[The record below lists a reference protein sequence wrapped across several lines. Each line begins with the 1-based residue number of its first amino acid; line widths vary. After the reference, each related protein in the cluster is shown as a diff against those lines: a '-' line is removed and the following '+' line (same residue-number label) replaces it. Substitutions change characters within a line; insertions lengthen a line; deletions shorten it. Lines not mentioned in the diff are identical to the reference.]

1 MGLPKEVQVTLA
13 VPLGPVLLIGGGK
26 VGGCAA
32 FVMDDEEGVYWDD
45 QQQQQQAGSD
55 LADHVK
61 IIFYFFSI
69 E

>member
-13 VPLGPVLLIGGGK
+13 VPLGPVLLIGGGE

-32 FVMDDEEGVYWDD
+32 FVMDDEEGVYRDD
-45 QQQQQQAGSD
+45 QQQQQTGGD

-61 IIFYFFSI
+61 IIFIFFSI